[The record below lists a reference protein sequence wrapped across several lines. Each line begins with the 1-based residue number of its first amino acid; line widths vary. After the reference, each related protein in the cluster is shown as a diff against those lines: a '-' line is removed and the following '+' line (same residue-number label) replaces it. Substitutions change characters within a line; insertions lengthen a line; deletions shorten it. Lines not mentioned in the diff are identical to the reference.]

1 MQRCFKSLAEKSNI
15 LANNSHDLKRL
26 LYSMLLKCQ
35 RRPCQT
41 SLPTNQIKKHKST
54 YYASR
59 CCNILVLATWGLLE
73 DITWGMSWASI
84 WGVIW
89 GHVWDMSGGSSGACL
104 GQSKIPATVKFL
116 MQSLV
121 EFDRDICRITRVPQ
135 IPCMICGCYERYE
148 DFAAVGF
155 YRILLWTAHQLH
167 IWAYIWKFFLWEYL
181 VFNWSYLALD
191 EWNPMWKV

>member
-1 MQRCFKSLAEKSNI
+1 
-15 LANNSHDLKRL
+15 
-26 LYSMLLKCQ
+26 
-35 RRPCQT
+35 
-41 SLPTNQIKKHKST
+41 
-54 YYASR
+54 
-59 CCNILVLATWGLLE
+59 
-73 DITWGMSWASI
+73 
-84 WGVIW
+84 
-89 GHVWDMSGGSSGACL
+89 MSGGSSGACL

-167 IWAYIWKFFLWEYL
+167 NLGL
-181 VFNWSYLALD
+181 CL
-191 EWNPMWKV
+191 KVLSLRIFGFQLELSSPS